1 MHHLEMRVARAK
13 RENLADYCLRV
24 IVHHCTSDIPG
35 VREDMIGEVL
45 SFYRDRVVE
54 YVEEKERAAAIS
66 DRRHLDA
73 KLAEVTKERDKFKAA
88 YTTLKENTPTSIP
101 VREAEEGCRKAFS
114 LAREKAAILME
125 DEGGQPTSA
134 SEAIR
139 AIPNP
144 KPRWSRV

>member
-1 MHHLEMRVARAK
+1 MHHLEQRVARGK
-13 RENLADYCLRV
+13 REDLADYCLRV
-24 IVHHCTSDIPG
+24 IAHHCTSDIPG

-45 SFYRDRVVE
+45 AYYRDRLVE
-54 YVEEKERAAAIS
+54 HVEEKERAAAIS

-73 KLAEVTKERDKFKAA
+73 RLAEVTKDRDKFKAA

-101 VREAEEGCRKAFS
+101 VREAEEGCRKAFN

-139 AIPNP
+139 AIPDA
-144 KPRWSRV
+144 KPRWSRA